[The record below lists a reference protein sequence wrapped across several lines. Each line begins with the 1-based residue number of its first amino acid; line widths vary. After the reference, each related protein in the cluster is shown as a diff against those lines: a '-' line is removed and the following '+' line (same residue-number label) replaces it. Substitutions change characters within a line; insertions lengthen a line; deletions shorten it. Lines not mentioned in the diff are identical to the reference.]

1 MNRVFRTLINGFSCI
16 NKKAETGQD
25 FCLNTF
31 SIFSMISSGDMFFIQ
46 AKSPRMQG
54 LLP

>member
-31 SIFSMISSGDMFFIQ
+31 SIFSIISSGDIFFMQ
-46 AKSPRMQG
+46 AKSPRMHG